1 MGQNNIAPWTD
12 LFTRAKGIIGTRHL
26 HSKMYLLYNLI
37 MKTLLIFALF
47 FGIVAISAFNAMA
60 QSITIPNPLGSGG
73 KDIPTLIDT
82 IATWLLEIGTT
93 IAVIIVIWAAFLFMT
108 SGGNQEKVTMARKT
122 LWYAIIGLALLI
134 LAKGVTSII
143 QNLLSGN

>member
-1 MGQNNIAPWTD
+1 
-12 LFTRAKGIIGTRHL
+12 
-26 HSKMYLLYNLI
+26 

-47 FGIVAISAFNAMA
+47 FGIVATSAFNAMA

-108 SGGNQEKVTMARKT
+108 SGGNQVKVTTARKT

>member
-1 MGQNNIAPWTD
+1 M
-12 LFTRAKGIIGTRHL
+12 

-60 QSITIPNPLGSGG
+60 QTITIPNPLGSGG
-73 KDIPTLIDT
+73 SDIPTLVDT
-82 IATWLLEIGTT
+82 IATWLLEIGLVIST
-93 IAVIIVIWAAFLFMT
+93 IIILWAAILFMF

-122 LWYAIIGLALLI
+122 LWYAIIGITILL

-143 QNLLSGN
+143 QNLLSGNF

>member
-1 MGQNNIAPWTD
+1 
-12 LFTRAKGIIGTRHL
+12 
-26 HSKMYLLYNLI
+26 